1 MKWLSAGLT
10 FVNLSVVCGL
20 LLGMVGHGL
29 NVLSA
34 SLALICGTAFAIAA
48 WLGTT
53 DPAASKK
60 TAKSLA
66 VVQNRTESKPRRERR
81 AAENATSPQ
90 WRRVSKT
97 IEIAVES
104 VADQLATLSARRYR
118 HLWFWVMAAFFAM
131 FAVRS
136 FCWLLYIDGGDW
148 KIQSPNNLGDLS
160 LHITLIRN
168 FANGVPLW
176 PDNPIYA
183 LSKLRYPAGIDL
195 FNALLCLVHVDLMR
209 GLVWTGLLASLA
221 TFYAFFRWGGTF
233 AVAGFLFNGGIAG
246 FQFLKTLK
254 FLDYQ
259 GTQADIVHRP
269 IAWKSIALSMF
280 VTQRGWLYAIP
291 AALILLWHWRKKYF
305 RQTPAVEA
313 TFSTPGAS
321 SAEAAAKAAAKADD
335 PEAQPPTATDD
346 AGLATAVNGR
356 SNRKGPLPFWVELS
370 LYASMPLFHV
380 HTFIALTIV
389 LVIALFFERLTWPK
403 IFSEAP
409 LRRHAATLL
418 SAALIP
424 ATFFVWLVTDQFHA
438 KSMVKWHP
446 GWVQDSADF
455 GAPFF
460 RMGGAANFGSATA
473 FGSLLQKTWNGV
485 VAPFFQFW
493 LTNFGLWVLLALA
506 LVALCGWHAWKAG
519 WRWGTKPP
527 ADVAFVLSA
536 VVIFAIGYFVQT
548 APWDWDN
555 LKLMVWGYFLILP
568 FLWSDLIGRWAFPER
583 AVTCIALFASGFIT
597 LLGGLAAGHP
607 GFGLIDRA
615 RLDAIGTAV
624 RPLPVEARFA
634 AYPTYNHPLLLQGRK
649 VVLGYPGHLW
659 TEGFDYDNPNRQLTA
674 LMRGAPNWRE
684 AAQALGVRYIFW
696 GRDETANYQGSSRPW
711 ETTARRIAS
720 GDWGAIYDLSP
731 ESPSR

>member
-1 MKWLSAGLT
+1 MKWLSTGLT

-29 NVLSA
+29 NTLSA
-34 SLALICGTAFAIAA
+34 ALALVCGVAFAVAS
-48 WLGTT
+48 WLGTS
-53 DPAASKK
+53 DR
-60 TAKSLA
+60 AKSSDPEA
-66 VVQNRTESKPRRERR
+66 KPSKFPRCYG
-81 AAENATSPQ
+81 
-90 WRRVSKT
+90 K
-97 IEIAVES
+97 I
-104 VADQLATLSARRYR
+104 
-118 HLWFWVMAAFFAM
+118 WFWLVAACFAL
-131 FAVRS
+131 FAFRS
-136 FCWLLYIDGGDW
+136 FCWLLYIDGGDL

-160 LHITLIRN
+160 LHITLIRT

-195 FNALLCLVHVDLMR
+195 FNALLCLVHVDLIR
-209 GLVWTGLLASLA
+209 GLVWTGLLGSLA
-221 TFYAFFRWGGTF
+221 TCYAFFRWGGTF
-233 AVAGFLFNGGIAG
+233 GVAGFLFNGGIAG
-246 FQFLKTLK
+246 FQFFNTLK

-259 GTQADIVHRP
+259 GGNK
-269 IAWKSIALSMF
+269 IAWKSIPLSMF

-291 AALILLWHWRKKYF
+291 AALILLWHWREKYF
-305 RQTPAVEA
+305 RDTPIV
-313 TFSTPGAS
+313 PIRWGVGIQKAS
-321 SAEAAAKAAAKADD
+321 PAKAAKTDAKEGGAEAPAPVLADD
-335 PEAQPPTATDD
+335 VGQTATA
-346 AGLATAVNGR
+346 AGGNG
-356 SNRKGPLPFWVELS
+356 KGPLPFWVELS

-389 LVIALFFERLTWPK
+389 LLVALIFERVAWPN
-403 IFSEAP
+403 IFSGAP
-409 LRRHAATLL
+409 LRRHAVKLL

-424 ATFFVWLVTDQFHA
+424 ATFFVWVVTDQFRA
-438 KSMVKWHP
+438 KSLVKWHP

-460 RMGGAANFGSATA
+460 RLGGSANFGSATG

-485 VAPFFQFW
+485 IAPFFQFW
-493 LTNFGLWVLLALA
+493 LTNFGLWILLSLA
-506 LVALCGWHAWKAG
+506 LVGLCGWRAWKTG
-519 WRWGTKPP
+519 WRWGRKPP
-527 ADVAFVLSA
+527 ADIAFVLSA
-536 VVIFAIGYFVQT
+536 VVIFGIGYFVQT

-568 FLWSDLIGRWAFPER
+568 FLWSDLVGRWAFPER
-583 AVTCIALFASGFIT
+583 TVTCIALFASGFVT

-607 GFGLIDRA
+607 GFGIIERG

-624 RPLPVEARFA
+624 RPLPIEARFA

-659 TEGFDYDNPNRQLTA
+659 TEGFDYNEPNRQLTA

-684 AAQALGVRYIFW
+684 MAKALGVRYIFW

-711 ETTARRIAS
+711 EATAQRIAS
-720 GDWGAIYDLSP
+720 GDWGAIYDLAP
-731 ESPSR
+731 ETTTPR

>member
-34 SLALICGTAFAIAA
+34 ALALVCGAAFAVAA
-48 WLGTT
+48 WLGTS
-53 DPAASKK
+53 DPDKPGGPKAQSSK
-60 TAKSLA
+60 
-66 VVQNRTESKPRRERR
+66 
-81 AAENATSPQ
+81 AT
-90 WRRVSKT
+90 V
-97 IEIAVES
+97 
-104 VADQLATLSARRYR
+104 RYR
-118 HLWFWVMAAFFAM
+118 KFWFWVVAAFFAL

-136 FCWLLYIDGGDW
+136 FCWLLYIDGGEW

-168 FANGVPLW
+168 FANGVHLW
-176 PDNPIYA
+176 PDSPIYA

-209 GLVWTGLLASLA
+209 GLVWTGLLGSLA

-233 AVAGFLFNGGIAG
+233 GVAGFLFNGGIAG

-259 GTQADIVHRP
+259 GGNK
-269 IAWKSIALSMF
+269 IAWKSIPLSMF

-291 AALILLWHWRKKYF
+291 AGLVLLWHWREKYF
-305 RQTPAVEA
+305 RETPIVPTRRDLSA
-313 TFSTPGAS
+313 SDAS
-321 SAEAAAKAAAKADD
+321 SAETAAKAAAKGDD
-335 PEAQPPTATDD
+335 PEVQPPVAADD
-346 AGLATAVNGR
+346 VGQVTAVNAPGN
-356 SNRKGPLPFWVELS
+356 SKGPLPFWVELS

-409 LRRHAATLL
+409 MRSHATKLL
-418 SAALIP
+418 GAALIP

-485 VAPFFQFW
+485 IAPFFQFW
-493 LTNFGLWVLLALA
+493 LTNFGLWVLLSLA
-506 LVALCGWHAWKAG
+506 LVGLCGWRAWKAG

-527 ADVAFVLSA
+527 ADVAFVLPA

-583 AVTCIALFASGFIT
+583 AVTCVALFASGFIT

-607 GFGLIDRA
+607 GFGLMDRA

-659 TEGFDYDNPNRQLTA
+659 TEGFDYDKPNRELA
-674 LMRGAPNWRE
+674 SLMRGAPNWRE

-696 GRDETANYQGSSRPW
+696 GRDETANYQGSTRPW
-711 ETTARRIAS
+711 ETTARRTAS

-731 ESPSR
+731 ESP

>member
-1 MKWLSAGLT
+1 MKWLSTGLT

-29 NVLSA
+29 NALSA
-34 SLALICGTAFAIAA
+34 ALALVCGVAFAVAA
-48 WLGTT
+48 WLGTS
-53 DPAASKK
+53 DPDKSGGPGASFP
-60 TAKSLA
+60 
-66 VVQNRTESKPRRERR
+66 KP
-81 AAENATSPQ
+81 T
-90 WRRVSKT
+90 WRYGK
-97 IEIAVES
+97 I
-104 VADQLATLSARRYR
+104 
-118 HLWFWVMAAFFAM
+118 WFWLVAAFFAL

-168 FANGVPLW
+168 FANGVQLW
-176 PDNPIYA
+176 PDSPIYA
-183 LSKLRYPAGIDL
+183 FSKLRYPAGIDL

-209 GLVWTGLLASLA
+209 GLVWTGLLGSLA

-233 AVAGFLFNGGIAG
+233 GVAGFLFNGGIAG

-259 GTQADIVHRP
+259 GGNK
-269 IAWKSIALSMF
+269 IAWKSIPLSMF

-291 AALILLWHWRKKYF
+291 AALVLLWHWREKYF
-305 RQTPAVEA
+305 RETPIVPTRRDLSAPDA
-313 TFSTPGAS
+313 A
-321 SAEAAAKAAAKADD
+321 SAEAAAKAGAKGDDSEARPPVAADD
-335 PEAQPPTATDD
+335 VGQ
-346 AGLATAVNGR
+346 ATAVNAR
-356 SNRKGPLPFWVELS
+356 SNTKGPLPFWVELS

-485 VAPFFQFW
+485 IAPFFQFW
-493 LTNFGLWVLLALA
+493 LTNFGLWVLLAMA
-506 LVALCGWHAWKAG
+506 LVALCGWRAWKTG

-527 ADVAFVLSA
+527 ADVAFVLPA

-583 AVTCIALFASGFIT
+583 AVTCVALFASGFIT

-607 GFGLIDRA
+607 GFGLMERA

-659 TEGFDYDNPNRQLTA
+659 TEGFDYDKPNRELA
-674 LMRGAPNWRE
+674 SLMRGAPNWRE
-684 AAQALGVRYIFW
+684 AAKALGVRYIFW
-696 GRDETANYQGSSRPW
+696 GRDETANYQGSTRPW

-731 ESPSR
+731 ESP

>member
-34 SLALICGTAFAIAA
+34 ALALVCGAAFAVAA
-48 WLGTT
+48 WLGTS
-53 DPAASKK
+53 DPDKPGGPK
-60 TAKSLA
+60 AKS
-66 VVQNRTESKPRRERR
+66 SKP
-81 AAENATSPQ
+81 T
-90 WRRVSKT
+90 V
-97 IEIAVES
+97 
-104 VADQLATLSARRYR
+104 RYR
-118 HLWFWVMAAFFAM
+118 KFWFWVVAAFFAL

-136 FCWLLYIDGGDW
+136 FCWLLYIDGGEW

-168 FANGVPLW
+168 FANGVHLW
-176 PDNPIYA
+176 PDSPIYA

-209 GLVWTGLLASLA
+209 GLVWTGLLGSLA

-233 AVAGFLFNGGIAG
+233 GVAGFLFNGGIAG

-259 GTQADIVHRP
+259 GGNK
-269 IAWKSIALSMF
+269 IAWKSIPLSMF

-291 AALILLWHWRKKYF
+291 AALVLLWHWREKYF
-305 RQTPAVEA
+305 RETPIVPTGRDLSAPDA
-313 TFSTPGAS
+313 G
-321 SAEAAAKAAAKADD
+321 SAEAVAKAGAKGDDSEARPPVAADD
-335 PEAQPPTATDD
+335 VDQ
-346 AGLATAVNGR
+346 ATAVNAR
-356 SNRKGPLPFWVELS
+356 SNSRGPLPFWVELS

-409 LRRHAATLL
+409 MRRHATKLL
-418 SAALIP
+418 GAALIP

-485 VAPFFQFW
+485 IAPFFQFW

-506 LVALCGWHAWKAG
+506 LVGLCGWRAWKAG

-527 ADVAFVLSA
+527 ADVAFVLPA

-583 AVTCIALFASGFIT
+583 AVTCVALFASGFIT

-607 GFGLIDRA
+607 GFGLMDRA

-659 TEGFDYDNPNRQLTA
+659 TEGFDYDKPNRELA
-674 LMRGAPNWRE
+674 SLMRGAPNWRE

-696 GRDETANYQGSSRPW
+696 GRDETANYQGSTRPW

-731 ESPSR
+731 ESP

>member
-10 FVNLSVVCGL
+10 FVNLSVVCSL
-20 LLGMVGHGL
+20 LLGMAGHGL

-34 SLALICGTAFAIAA
+34 ALALVCGVAFAVAA
-48 WLGTT
+48 WLGTS
-53 DPAASKK
+53 DPAKK
-60 TAKSLA
+60 GDL
-66 VVQNRTESKPRRERR
+66 E
-81 AAENATSPQ
+81 TSP
-90 WRRVSKT
+90 SKT
-97 IEIAVES
+97 
-104 VADQLATLSARRYR
+104 TWRYGKI
-118 HLWFWVMAAFFAM
+118 WFWLVAAVFAL

-136 FCWLLYIDGGDW
+136 FCWLFYIDGSEL

-160 LHITLIRN
+160 LHIALIRN
-168 FANGVPLW
+168 FANGVQIW
-176 PDNPIYA
+176 PDSPIYA

-209 GLVWTGLLASLA
+209 GLVWTGLLGSLA

-233 AVAGFLFNGGIAG
+233 SVAGFLFNGGIAG

-259 GTQADIVHRP
+259 GGNK
-269 IAWKSIALSMF
+269 IAWKSIPLSMF

-291 AALILLWHWRKKYF
+291 AALVLLWHWREKYF
-305 RQTPAVEA
+305 REGPIIGGHDPGPPAA
-313 TFSTPGAS
+313 GNTS
-321 SAEAAAKAAAKADD
+321 
-335 PEAQPPTATDD
+335 PTAVKT
-346 AGLATAVNGR
+346 GG
-356 SNRKGPLPFWVELS
+356 NRKGPLPFWVELS

-389 LVIALFFERLTWPK
+389 LLVALLFERVAWPK

-409 LRRHAATLL
+409 IRRHTVSLL
-418 SAALIP
+418 GAALIP

-485 VAPFFQFW
+485 IAPFFQFW
-493 LTNFGLWVLLALA
+493 LTNFGLWVLLS
-506 LVALCGWHAWKAG
+506 LVLVGLCGWRAWKAG

-527 ADVAFVLSA
+527 ADVVFVLSA

-583 AVTCIALFASGFIT
+583 AVTCVALFASGFVA

-615 RLDAIGTAV
+615 RLDAIGAAV
-624 RPLPVEARFA
+624 RSLPVEARFA

-659 TEGFDYDNPNRQLTA
+659 TEGFDYDNPNKQLTA
-674 LMRGAPNWRE
+674 LMRGAPNWQE
-684 AAQALGVRYIFW
+684 AAKALGVRYIFW
-696 GRDETANYQGSSRPW
+696 GRDETANYQGSKRPW

-720 GDWGAIYDLSP
+720 GDWGAIYDLAP
-731 ESPSR
+731 ESPSG

>member
-10 FVNLSVVCGL
+10 FVNLSVICGL

-29 NVLSA
+29 NALSA
-34 SLALICGTAFAIAA
+34 ALALLCGLAFAVAA
-48 WLGTT
+48 WLGIS
-53 DPAASKK
+53 DPDKPGGAG
-60 TAKSLA
+60 AKFA
-66 VVQNRTESKPRRERR
+66 KPTR
-81 AAENATSPQ
+81 SYG
-90 WRRVSKT
+90 K
-97 IEIAVES
+97 I
-104 VADQLATLSARRYR
+104 
-118 HLWFWVMAAFFAM
+118 WFWLVAAFFAL

-136 FCWLLYIDGGDW
+136 FCWLLYIDGGDL

-168 FANGVPLW
+168 FANGVHLW
-176 PDNPIYA
+176 PDSPIYA

-209 GLVWTGLLASLA
+209 GLVWTGLLGSLA

-233 AVAGFLFNGGIAG
+233 GVAGFLFNGGIAG

-259 GTQADIVHRP
+259 GGNK
-269 IAWKSIALSMF
+269 IAWKSIPLSMF

-291 AALILLWHWRKKYF
+291 AGLVLLWHWREKYF
-305 RQTPAVEA
+305 RETPIVPARRDLSA
-313 TFSTPGAS
+313 SDGSSTEG
-321 SAEAAAKAAAKADD
+321 AAKAAATGDA
-335 PEAQPPTATDD
+335 PEAQPAVAADD
-346 AGLATAVNGR
+346 VGQDAAVNAR
-356 SNRKGPLPFWVELS
+356 SNSQGPLPFWVELS

-493 LTNFGLWVLLALA
+493 LTNFGLWVMLALA

-519 WRWGTKPP
+519 WRWGKKPP

-583 AVTCIALFASGFIT
+583 GVTCIALFASGFIT

-607 GFGLIDRA
+607 GFGLMDRA
-615 RLDAIGTAV
+615 RLDAIATAV

-684 AAQALGVRYIFW
+684 AAQSLGVRYIFW
-696 GRDETANYQGSSRPW
+696 GRDETTNYQGSSRPW
-711 ETTARRIAS
+711 ETTARPIAS
-720 GDWGAIYDLSP
+720 GDWGAIYDLAP

>member
-29 NVLSA
+29 NALSA
-34 SLALICGTAFAIAA
+34 ALALVCGVAFAVAA
-48 WLGTT
+48 WLGTS
-53 DPAASKK
+53 DPGK
-60 TAKSLA
+60 TSG
-66 VVQNRTESKPRRERR
+66 TETRPSRAPRRYG
-81 AAENATSPQ
+81 
-90 WRRVSKT
+90 K
-97 IEIAVES
+97 
-104 VADQLATLSARRYR
+104 
-118 HLWFWVMAAFFAM
+118 LWFWLVAAFFAL

-136 FCWLLYIDGGDW
+136 FCWLLYIDGGDL

-160 LHITLIRN
+160 LHITLIRT

-183 LSKLRYPAGIDL
+183 FSKLRYPAGIDL

-209 GLVWTGLLASLA
+209 GLVWTGLLGSLA

-233 AVAGFLFNGGIAG
+233 GVAGFLFNGGIAG

-259 GTQADIVHRP
+259 GGNK
-269 IAWKSIALSMF
+269 IAWKSIPLSMF

-291 AALILLWHWRKKYF
+291 AALVLLWHWREKYF
-305 RQTPAVEA
+305 RETPIA
-313 TFSTPGAS
+313 GGG
-321 SAEAAAKAAAKADD
+321 
-335 PEAQPPTATDD
+335 D
-346 AGLATAVNGR
+346 AGPPAAVTASDYNAPTPINARGN
-356 SNRKGPLPFWVELS
+356 SKGPLPFWVELS

-389 LVIALFFERLTWPK
+389 LLIALLFERVAWPK
-403 IFSEAP
+403 IFSGAP
-409 LRRHAATLL
+409 LRRHAVGLL

-424 ATFFVWLVTDQFHA
+424 ATFFVWLVTDQFRA
-438 KSMVKWHP
+438 KSLVKWHP

-460 RMGGAANFGSATA
+460 RLGGAANFGSATA

-485 VAPFFQFW
+485 IAPFFQFW
-493 LTNFGLWVLLALA
+493 LTNFGLWVLFALA
-506 LVALCGWHAWKAG
+506 LVALCGWRVWKAG
-519 WRWGTKPP
+519 WRWGKKPP
-527 ADVAFVLSA
+527 ADIVFVLSA

-583 AVTCIALFASGFIT
+583 VVTCIALFASGFVT
-597 LLGGLAAGHP
+597 LLGGLTAGHP

-659 TEGFDYDNPNRQLTA
+659 TEGFDYNDPNMQLTA

-684 AAQALGVRYIFW
+684 AAKALRVRYIFW

-720 GDWGAIYDLSP
+720 GDWGAIYDLAP

>member
-1 MKWLSAGLT
+1 MKLLSAGLT
-10 FVNLSVVCGL
+10 FVNLSVVCGV
-20 LLGMVGHGL
+20 LLGIAGHGL
-29 NVLSA
+29 NALSA
-34 SLALICGTAFAIAA
+34 ALALVCGVAFAVAA
-48 WLGTT
+48 WLGTS
-53 DPAASKK
+53 DPDKRIRS
-60 TAKSLA
+60 
-66 VVQNRTESKPRRERR
+66 EPG
-81 AAENATSPQ
+81 P
-90 WRRVSKT
+90 SKT
-97 IEIAVES
+97 
-104 VADQLATLSARRYR
+104 TWRYGKI
-118 HLWFWVMAAFFAM
+118 WFWLVAAVFAL

-136 FCWLLYIDGGDW
+136 FCWLLYIDGSEL

-160 LHITLIRN
+160 LHIAMIRN
-168 FANGVPLW
+168 FASGVRMW
-176 PDNPIYA
+176 PDSPIYA
-183 LSKLRYPAGIDL
+183 FSKLRYPAGIDL

-209 GLVWTGLLASLA
+209 GLVWTGLLGSLA

-233 AVAGFLFNGGIAG
+233 GVAGFLFNGGIAG
-246 FQFLKTLK
+246 FQILKTLK

-259 GTQADIVHRP
+259 GGNK
-269 IAWKSIALSMF
+269 IAWKSIPLSMF
-280 VTQRGWLYAIP
+280 VTQRGWIYAIP
-291 AALILLWHWRKKYF
+291 AALVLLWHWREKYF
-305 RQTPAVEA
+305 RETPIAPARDLPAPEV
-313 TFSTPGAS
+313 S
-321 SAEAAAKAAAKADD
+321 SAEAVAKAEAKTNASKAQPAVAGDDAA
-335 PEAQPPTATDD
+335 PPTA
-346 AGLATAVNGR
+346 VNTRGK
-356 SNRKGPLPFWVELS
+356 RKGPLPFWVELS

-389 LVIALFFERLTWPK
+389 LLVALLFDRVAWPK

-409 LRRHAATLL
+409 IRRHVIALF

-460 RMGGAANFGSATA
+460 RMGGAANFGSATG

-485 VAPFFQFW
+485 IAPFFQFW
-493 LTNFGLWVLLALA
+493 LTNFGLWILLALA
-506 LVALCGWHAWKAG
+506 LVALCGWRAWKAG
-519 WRWGTKPP
+519 WRWGKKPP
-527 ADVAFVLSA
+527 ADIIFVLSA
-536 VVIFAIGYFVQT
+536 VVIFGIGYFVQT

-583 AVTCIALFASGFIT
+583 AVTCIALFASGFVT

-607 GFGLIDRA
+607 GFGLIERA
-615 RLDAIGTAV
+615 RLDAIGNAV

-684 AAQALGVRYIFW
+684 AAKALGVRYIFW
-696 GRDETANYQGSSRPW
+696 GHDETANYQGSSRPW
-711 ETTARRIAS
+711 ETTARPIAS
-720 GDWGAIYDLSP
+720 GDWGAIYDLAP

>member
-1 MKWLSAGLT
+1 M
-10 FVNLSVVCGL
+10 
-20 LLGMVGHGL
+20 
-29 NVLSA
+29 
-34 SLALICGTAFAIAA
+34 
-48 WLGTT
+48 
-53 DPAASKK
+53 
-60 TAKSLA
+60 
-66 VVQNRTESKPRRERR
+66 
-81 AAENATSPQ
+81 
-90 WRRVSKT
+90 
-97 IEIAVES
+97 
-104 VADQLATLSARRYR
+104 
-118 HLWFWVMAAFFAM
+118 
-131 FAVRS
+131 
-136 FCWLLYIDGGDW
+136 
-148 KIQSPNNLGDLS
+148 
-160 LHITLIRN
+160 IRN
-168 FANGVPLW
+168 FANGAQLW
-176 PDNPIYA
+176 PDSPIYA
-183 LSKLRYPAGIDL
+183 FSKLRYPAGIDL

-209 GLVWTGLLASLA
+209 GLVWTGLLGSLA

-233 AVAGFLFNGGIAG
+233 SVAGFLFNGGIAG
-246 FQFLKTLK
+246 FQFFTTLK
-254 FLDYQ
+254 FSDYQ
-259 GTQADIVHRP
+259 GVNK
-269 IAWKSIALSMF
+269 IAWKSIPLSMF

-291 AALILLWHWRKKYF
+291 AALVLLWHWRQKYF
-305 RQTPAVEA
+305 RETSMVPTRRNLSA
-313 TFSTPGAS
+313 PDAS
-321 SAEAAAKAAAKADD
+321 SAEAAAKAGAKRDD
-335 PEAQPPTATDD
+335 PKAQPPVAADD
-346 AGLATAVNGR
+346 VGQAAVVNDRGDG
-356 SNRKGPLPFWVELS
+356 KGSLPFWVELS

-389 LVIALFFERLTWPK
+389 LVVALFLERLTWPK

-409 LRRHAATLL
+409 LRRHATTLL

-485 VAPFFQFW
+485 IAPFFQFW
-493 LTNFGLWVLLALA
+493 LTNFGLWVLLAMA
-506 LVALCGWHAWKAG
+506 LVALCGWRAWKAG
-519 WRWGTKPP
+519 WRWGKKPP
-527 ADVAFVLSA
+527 ADVLFVLSA

-597 LLGGLAAGHP
+597 LLGGLTAGHP

-659 TEGFDYDNPNRQLTA
+659 TEGFDYNDPNRQLTA

-684 AAQALGVRYIFW
+684 AAQALRVRYIFW

-720 GDWGAIYDLSP
+720 GDWGAIYDLAP
-731 ESPSR
+731 ESPSP

>member
-1 MKWLSAGLT
+1 
-10 FVNLSVVCGL
+10 
-20 LLGMVGHGL
+20 MVGHGL
-29 NVLSA
+29 NALSA
-34 SLALICGTAFAIAA
+34 ALALVCGVAFAVAA
-48 WLGTT
+48 WLGTS
-53 DPAASKK
+53 DHGKPSGPEARPSK
-60 TAKSLA
+60 A
-66 VVQNRTESKPRRERR
+66 PRRYGK
-81 AAENATSPQ
+81 
-90 WRRVSKT
+90 V
-97 IEIAVES
+97 
-104 VADQLATLSARRYR
+104 
-118 HLWFWVMAAFFAM
+118 WFWLVAAFFAL

-136 FCWLLYIDGGDW
+136 FCWLLYIDGGDL

-160 LHITLIRN
+160 LHITLIRT

-183 LSKLRYPAGIDL
+183 FSKLRYPAGIDL

-233 AVAGFLFNGGIAG
+233 GVAGFLFNGGIVG

-259 GTQADIVHRP
+259 GGNK
-269 IAWKSIALSMF
+269 IAWKSIPLSMF

-291 AALILLWHWRKKYF
+291 AALILLWHWREKYF
-305 RQTPAVEA
+305 RENIIVPTTRRDLPAA
-313 TFSTPGAS
+313 STD
-321 SAEAAAKAAAKADD
+321 SAEAAATIDD
-335 PEAQPPTATDD
+335 PEGQLSVATDD
-346 AGLATAVNGR
+346 AGRAAVNARGN
-356 SNRKGPLPFWVELS
+356 SKGHLPFWVELS

-389 LVIALFFERLTWPK
+389 LLVALLFERPTWPK
-403 IFSEAP
+403 IFSDAP
-409 LRRHAATLL
+409 IRKHVTALL
-418 SAALIP
+418 ASALIP
-424 ATFFVWLVTDQFHA
+424 ATFFVWVVTDRFHA
-438 KSMVKWHP
+438 RSLLKWHP
-446 GWVQDSADF
+446 GWVQDSADL

-460 RMGGAANFGSATA
+460 RLGGAANFGSATA

-485 VAPFFQFW
+485 IAPFFQFW

-506 LVALCGWHAWKAG
+506 LVALCGWRAWKAG
-519 WRWGTKPP
+519 WRWGKRPP
-527 ADVAFVLSA
+527 ADIAFVLSA

-583 AVTCIALFASGFIT
+583 VVTCIALFASGFVT
-597 LLGGLAAGHP
+597 LLGGLTAGHP

-659 TEGFDYDNPNRQLTA
+659 TEGFDYNDPNTQLTA

-684 AAQALGVRYIFW
+684 AAKALGVRYIFW

-720 GDWGAIYDLSP
+720 GDWGAIYDLGP